1 MEITKQ
7 YLEETRELVV
17 SLLEM
22 AAEIRQLQEQAVS
35 TPEQLFSDV
44 RIQTTKKIDAMADRV
59 VKYADLEELYIK
71 LHRQYLDSFEVVTDA
86 IKSIPVRE
94 QIITIRYYLR
104 GETCPEI
111 CAALYISRST
121 FYKRLRNALTHIA
134 EIEST
139 VK

>member
-35 TPEQLFSDV
+35 APGQLFSDV
-44 RIQTTKKIDAMADRV
+44 RIQTTKKIDTMADRV
-59 VKYADLEELYIK
+59 VKYADLEELYIN
-71 LHRQYLDSFEVVTDA
+71 LHRQYLERFEMVTDA
-86 IKSIPVRE
+86 IRLIPVRE

-111 CAALYISRST
+111 CDNLYISRST
-121 FYKRLRNALTHIA
+121 FYKRLRSALAHIA
-134 EIEST
+134 EID
-139 VK
+139 